1 MKNKSKVFTAS
12 HHLCVKPDYISTFAV
27 EKNHSMK
34 RTGNLILTAF
44 VLTISVLL
52 SSCNDMKRKA
62 DLIVY
67 NARIYTVDSSFS
79 VVSAIAVRDGK
90 ILDLGTTDHILSRY
104 GATVQ
109 INAKQQFVYPG
120 FIDAHSHFYG
130 LAYEQQYADLTSAKS
145 FDEVIDILKAW
156 RKNHPS
162 DWLLGRGWDQN
173 KWSGQK
179 FPDNTLLDKT
189 FPGVPVVLTRID
201 GHAVLASSEAIEKA
215 TLKNIPA
222 GEALFNGERFTGIF
236 LEGTADKIK
245 NSVPPL
251 AETETEKL
259 LIEASQK
266 CFEAGLTSVTDA
278 GLDLKDIIRLEK
290 LQQQQKLNLRLNVM
304 LNPTEENFK
313 AFVEKGIHKT
323 SWITVRSVK
332 LYADGALGSRGACL
346 KQPYSDDPSNKGLLV
361 ITPEFMQK
369 VCEIAYKSGYQVST
383 HAIGDSAVGFVL
395 RSYARVL
402 QGINDRRWR
411 IEHSQVVDP
420 DDIELFG
427 KYNIIPSVQGT
438 HATSDMAWAKLRLG
452 KRVANAYAYKRLL
465 QQNGWLPNG
474 TDFPIES
481 IEPLKT
487 FYASVVR
494 KDAEGNPAEGFQLID
509 ALTREEALKSVTI
522 WAAKAAFE
530 ENEKGSLEKG
540 KFGDLVILDKD
551 IMHVPEK
558 ELLKTRVLYTIL
570 DGKVVYDASKHKE

>member
-1 MKNKSKVFTAS
+1 MKHFKGIQ
-12 HHLCVKPDYISTFAV
+12 LP
-27 EKNHSMK
+27 
-34 RTGNLILTAF
+34 
-44 VLTISVLL
+44 VLFITISVAL
-52 SSCNDMKRKA
+52 SSCNDMKSKA
-62 DLIVY
+62 DLIIY
-67 NARIYTVDSSFS
+67 NANIYTIDSSFS
-79 VVSAIAVRDGK
+79 VVSAVAVKDGR
-90 ILDLGTTDHILSRY
+90 ILDLGTNDQILSRY
-104 GATVQ
+104 GAKVQ
-109 INAKQQFVYPG
+109 INASQHFVYPG

-130 LAYEQQYADLTSAKS
+130 LAFEQRYANLTGARS
-145 FDEVIDILKAW
+145 FDEVLEILKSW
-156 RKNHPS
+156 RKDHPS

-173 KWSGQK
+173 KWPGQK

-215 TLKNIPA
+215 ALKNIPA

-236 LEGTADKIK
+236 LEGTADKIR

-259 LIEASQK
+259 LIEAAQK
-266 CFEAGLTSVTDA
+266 CFEAGLTGVTDA

-290 LQQQQKLNLRLNVM
+290 LQQQKKLNLRLNVM

-323 SWITVRSVK
+323 PWITVRSIK

-346 KQPYSDDPSNKGLLV
+346 KQPYSDDPANKGLLV
-361 ITPEFMQK
+361 TTPSFMQK
-369 VCEIAYKSGYQVST
+369 VCEMAYNAGYQVNT

-395 RSYARVL
+395 RSYAAVL
-402 QGINDRRWR
+402 QGANDRRWR

-420 DDIELFG
+420 DDIGLYG

-438 HATSDMAWAKLRLG
+438 HATSDMVWAKLRLG
-452 KRVANAYAYKRLL
+452 RRVTNAYTYKNLL
-465 QQNGWLPNG
+465 LQNGWLPNG

-494 KDAEGNPAEGFQLID
+494 KDADGNPEDGFQVEN
-509 ALTREEALKSVTI
+509 ALTRKEALKSITI
-522 WAAKAAFE
+522 WAARAAFE
-530 ENEKGSLEKG
+530 EDEKGSIEKG
-540 KFGDLVILDKD
+540 KFGDFVILDKD
-551 IMHVPEK
+551 IMNVSEK
-558 ELLKTRVLYTIL
+558 ELLNTKVLCTIL
-570 DGKVVYDASKHKE
+570 DGKVVFDATKYKQK

>member
-1 MKNKSKVFTAS
+1 MK
-12 HHLCVKPDYISTFAV
+12 H
-27 EKNHSMK
+27 
-34 RTGNLILTAF
+34 TGNLLLTALILT
-44 VLTISVLL
+44 VSMTL

-79 VVSAIAVRDGK
+79 VVSAIALRDGK
-90 ILDLGTTDHILSRY
+90 ILDLGTSDHILSRY
-104 GATVQ
+104 EATVQ

-130 LAYEQQYADLTSAKS
+130 LAYEQRYADLTSAKS
-145 FDEVIDILKAW
+145 FDEVIDILKVW

-162 DWLLGRGWDQN
+162 EWLLGRGWDQN
-173 KWSGQK
+173 KWPGQK
-179 FPDNTLLDKT
+179 FPDNTLLDKM

-215 TLKNIPA
+215 ELKNIPA
-222 GEALFNGERFTGIF
+222 GEAIFKGNRFSGIF
-236 LEGTADKIK
+236 LESTADKVK
-245 NSVPPL
+245 NAVPPL
-251 AETETEKL
+251 AENETEEL
-259 LIEASQK
+259 LIEAADK
-266 CFEAGLTSVTDA
+266 CYGAGLTSVTDA
-278 GLDLKDIIRLEK
+278 GLDLNDIIRLEK
-290 LQQQQKLNLRLNVM
+290 LQEQKKLNLRLNVM

-323 SWITVRSVK
+323 PWITVRSIK

-346 KQPYSDDPSNKGLLV
+346 KQSYSDDPSNKGLLV

-369 VCEIAYKSGYQVST
+369 VCEMAYKSGYQVST

-395 RSYARVL
+395 RSYASVL
-402 QGINDRRWR
+402 QGANDRRWR

-420 DDIELFG
+420 DDNELFG
-427 KYNIIPSVQGT
+427 KFNIIPSVQGT
-438 HATSDMAWAKLRLG
+438 HATSDMLWAKYRLG
-452 KRVANAYAYKRLL
+452 KRVAYAYAYKRLL
-465 QQNGWLPNG
+465 KQNGWLPNG

-481 IEPLKT
+481 IEPIRTL
-487 FYASVVR
+487 YASVVR
-494 KDAEGNPAEGFQLID
+494 KDAEGYPTEGFQSID
-509 ALTREEALKSVTI
+509 ALARDEALRSITI

-540 KFGDLVILDKD
+540 KLGDLVILDKD
-551 IMHVPEK
+551 IMNVPEK

-570 DGKVVYDASKHKE
+570 DGKVVYDGSKQKE

>member
-1 MKNKSKVFTAS
+1 MK
-12 HHLCVKPDYISTFAV
+12 H
-27 EKNHSMK
+27 
-34 RTGNLILTAF
+34 TGNLLLTALILT
-44 VLTISVLL
+44 VSMTL

-145 FDEVIDILKAW
+145 FDEVIDILKVW
-156 RKNHPS
+156 RKYHPS
-162 DWLLGRGWDQN
+162 EWLLGRGWDQN
-173 KWSGQK
+173 KWPGQK
-179 FPDNTLLDKT
+179 FPDNTLLDKM

-215 TLKNIPA
+215 ELKNIPA
-222 GEALFNGERFTGIF
+222 GEAIFNGNRFSGIF
-236 LEGTADKIK
+236 LESTADKVK
-245 NSVPPL
+245 NAVPPL
-251 AETETEKL
+251 AENETEEL
-259 LIEASQK
+259 LIEAADK
-266 CFEAGLTSVTDA
+266 CYGAGLTSVTDA
-278 GLDLKDIIRLEK
+278 GLDLNDIIRLEK
-290 LQQQQKLNLRLNVM
+290 LQEQKKLNLRLNVM

-323 SWITVRSVK
+323 PWITVRSIK

-346 KQPYSDDPSNKGLLV
+346 KQSYSDDPSNKGLLV

-369 VCEIAYKSGYQVST
+369 VCEMAYKSGYQVST

-395 RSYARVL
+395 RSYASVL
-402 QGINDRRWR
+402 QGANDRRWR

-420 DDIELFG
+420 DDNELFG
-427 KYNIIPSVQGT
+427 KFNIIPSVQGT
-438 HATSDMAWAKLRLG
+438 HATSDMLWAKYRLG
-452 KRVANAYAYKRLL
+452 KRVAYAYAYKRLL
-465 QQNGWLPNG
+465 KQNGWLPNG

-481 IEPLKT
+481 IEPIRTL
-487 FYASVVR
+487 YASVVR
-494 KDAEGNPAEGFQLID
+494 KDAEGYPTEGFQSID
-509 ALTREEALKSVTI
+509 ALARDEALRSITI

-540 KFGDLVILDKD
+540 KLGDLVILDKD
-551 IMHVPEK
+551 IMNVPEK

-570 DGKVVYDASKHKE
+570 DGKVVYDGSKQKE